1 MGNFKSELSNYQ
13 NLPRELVFDKTLSDR
28 ARFVYVFM
36 ACKPDGWDFFL
47 EPMSKDIGYSVDTL
61 RKYLN
66 ELVASG
72 WLVKGEQSNEHGI
85 FGAVEYTLKATKFT
99 DTVNFRYGKNT
110 AQENI
115 DNISLP
121 NTKDTDNKE
130 KKEKNKIIPC
140 QKNDYQA
147 IVDCWNEHNGKKLG
161 KVTKVTE
168 RRKKAI
174 KKALEDN
181 GITQEQL
188 MLFFKTLP
196 LADKWLYNPNKQHAN
211 WKSDFDWWLS
221 NPNGWLTKGLEGKV
235 HLENPQAYSSIML
248 GKDAPYTPLTDG
260 ALSWNKYYNCYMY
273 VGYWDG
279 KHIPDGYDDDTRPDG
294 ASVTLNNGRGTLV
307 WSVITKTWNKV

>member
-1 MGNFKSELSNYQ
+1 MARIYNELRNYQ
-13 NLPRELVFDKTLSDR
+13 NIPRELVFDKTLSDR

-85 FGAVEYTLKATKFT
+85 FGAVEYTLKATKIT
-99 DTVNFRYGKNT
+99 DTENFRYGKNA
-110 AQENI
+110 AQKNI

-130 KKEKNKIIPC
+130 KNKEEETNKELFEQCWIAYRRKGKKGKSLQYWKKLTESEKQMVLTHIKAYVTSRELQYQQDFERYLRDKTFTTIVISKNKVIYDPTRLN
-140 QKNDYQA
+140 KKDKANDVY
-147 IVDCWNEHNGKKLG
+147 
-161 KVTKVTE
+161 
-168 RRKKAI
+168 
-174 KKALEDN
+174 
-181 GITQEQL
+181 
-188 MLFFKTLP
+188 M
-196 LADKWLYNPNKQHAN
+196 
-211 WKSDFDWWLS
+211 
-221 NPNGWLTKGLEGKV
+221 
-235 HLENPQAYSSIML
+235 
-248 GKDAPYTPLTDG
+248 PLTDG
-260 ALSWNKYYNCYMY
+260 ALSWNDYYTCYMY

-307 WSVITKTWNKV
+307 WSSLTKTWIKQ